1 MTASLRLPSRDY
13 LAFLDSES
21 ARFTDLLTRADPDE
35 TVPSCPDWSAA
46 DLLWHLTEVQW
57 FWGSIVGRGLHDPA
71 DAECDKPQRPASYS
85 GLLGLQLEATDRL
98 LTALGAGD
106 DADPVWTWLDDDQ
119 TRGFVRRRQAHEV
132 LIHRLDAEQLV
143 GEVTPLDEKLAADGV
158 DEALRIMFGGTP
170 AWAEF
175 HWQAGPVAILCTDT
189 GARWS
194 TEVGRLVGT
203 SPSSGAQIDEP
214 SLEVHDGRAAD
225 PVAQIAARAE
235 AVDAW
240 LWGRLPAA
248 AVDMSGDPAA
258 LGAFTAVVATG
269 VE

>member
-21 ARFTDLLTRADPDE
+21 ARFTDLLTHADPAG

-71 DAECDKPQRPASYS
+71 DARVRQAATS
-85 GLLGLQLEATDRL
+85 GGYERLLGLQLEATERL

-106 DADPVWTWLDDDQ
+106 DGDPVWTWLDDDQ

-143 GEVTPLDEKLAADGV
+143 GEVTPLDENLAADGV

-170 AWAEF
+170 AGPSSTGRPGRWPCCASTRGR
-175 HWQAGPVAILCTDT
+175 AGPRRSA
-189 GARWS
+189 GSSARAP
-194 TEVGRLVGT
+194 T
-203 SPSSGAQIDEP
+203 
-214 SLEVHDGRAAD
+214 
-225 PVAQIAARAE
+225 AARRSTSRPWRCTTAE
-235 AVDAW
+235 
-240 LWGRLPAA
+240 RP
-248 AVDMSGDPAA
+248 
-258 LGAFTAVVATG
+258 TR
-269 VE
+269 

>member
-1 MTASLRLPSRDY
+1 MTVSLRLPSRDY
-13 LAFLDSES
+13 LAFIDSES
-21 ARFTDLLTRADPDE
+21 ARFTDMLTHADPAG

-57 FWGSIVGRGLHDPA
+57 FWGSIVGRELHDPA
-71 DAECDKPQRPASYS
+71 DAESDKPQRPASYEE
-85 GLLGLQLEATDRL
+85 LLGLQLEATERL
-98 LTALGAGD
+98 LTALGSGD
-106 DADPVWTWLDDDQ
+106 DGDPVWTWLDDDQ

-143 GEVTPLDEKLAADGV
+143 GAVTPLDEALAADGV

-175 HWQAGPVAILCTDT
+175 HRQAGPVAVLCTDT

-203 SPSSGAQIDEP
+203 SPSSGAQIDEL
-214 SLEVHDGRAAD
+214 SLHVHDGRTAD
-225 PVAQIAARAE
+225 PVAQIAGRAE

-258 LGAFTAVVATG
+258 LSAFTAVVSTG
-269 VE
+269 IE